1 MEKLLS
7 EVLQVLPICKR
18 CHNEVGTWSDVP
30 PFCLLCNTAAEK
42 AEYWAKS
49 ESEPERLKHLDF
61 VRNLVNCMHTAI
73 MMSDGL
79 PYDIK
84 LRFKP

>member
-7 EVLQVLPICKR
+7 EVLEILPTCKR
-18 CHNEVGTWSDVP
+18 CHSEVGKWSEVP
-30 PFCLLCNTAAEK
+30 PFCAICTTAEEK
-42 AEYWAKS
+42 AKYWPKV
-49 ESEPERLKHLDF
+49 ETEHLEQLDF
-61 VRNLVNCMHTAI
+61 IRKLLNCMHTAI
-73 MMSDGL
+73 MMADNL